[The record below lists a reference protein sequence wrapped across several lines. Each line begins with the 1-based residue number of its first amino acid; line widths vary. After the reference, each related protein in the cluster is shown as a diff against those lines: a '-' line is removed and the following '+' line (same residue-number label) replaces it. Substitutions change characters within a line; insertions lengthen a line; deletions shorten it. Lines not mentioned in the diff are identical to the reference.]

1 MKRLWGRNTSD
12 KERKQKESSWDWLRG
27 LSEEEGERGK
37 WERWCRA
44 ISHRTLEGF
53 RGRFGVQG
61 CYLEGRNG
69 GSCQKAMAIT
79 YTNEDGKL
87 YCGISG
93 TDGRRQLNSGSIWNM
108 EQSGFLSGLDVDFER
123 RKSVMNLL
131 WFLARRTWKVELS
144 FSETGNFIH
153 KLRQATGKEQMAF
166 FSACALLKL
175 LFFASLTYPTRP
187 ALRGNY
193 FTRT

>member
-1 MKRLWGRNTSD
+1 M
-12 KERKQKESSWDWLRG
+12 
-27 LSEEEGERGK
+27 
-37 WERWCRA
+37 
-44 ISHRTLEGF
+44 SHRTLEGF

-69 GSCQKAMAIT
+69 GSCQKATAIT
-79 YTNEDGKL
+79 YTNEGGKL

-93 TDGRRQLNSGSIWNM
+93 TAGRKQLNSGSIWNM

-144 FSETGNFIH
+144 FSETGICSH
-153 KLRQATGKEQMAF
+153 KLRQQARSRWHSSQPVHSSSYYSSFPSPIQQGLPSEETILPEPNWLGGRELPNSDSPKAWE
-166 FSACALLKL
+166 S
-175 LFFASLTYPTRP
+175 
-187 ALRGNY
+187 
-193 FTRT
+193 